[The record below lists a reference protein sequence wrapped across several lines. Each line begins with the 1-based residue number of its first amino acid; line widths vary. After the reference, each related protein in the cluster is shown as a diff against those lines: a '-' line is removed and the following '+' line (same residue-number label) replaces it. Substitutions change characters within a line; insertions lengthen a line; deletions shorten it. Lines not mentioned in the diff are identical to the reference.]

1 MNVENIIELKRFG
14 SDCDFREGDVIH
26 QWKVDWGLYNHS
38 PLIESSYPRRVDMRL
53 PDYVEAYDL
62 DDMLVFI
69 DLEKIPDLIK
79 FLQMEMKKYEGE
91 E

>member
-1 MNVENIIELKRFG
+1 M
-14 SDCDFREGDVIH
+14 IH
-26 QWKVDWGLYNHS
+26 QVISPYGFFDDWNDWIHNWKVKWGLYT
-38 PLIESSYPRRVDMRL
+38 PLPGRACDFPRRVNMRL
-53 PDYVEAYDL
+53 PNYVEAYDL
-62 DDMLVFI
+62 DDMLVYI

>member
-1 MNVENIIELKRFG
+1 
-14 SDCDFREGDVIH
+14 
-26 QWKVDWGLYNHS
+26 
-38 PLIESSYPRRVDMRL
+38 MRL
-53 PDYVEAYDL
+53 PNYVEAYDL
-62 DDMLVFI
+62 DDMLVYI